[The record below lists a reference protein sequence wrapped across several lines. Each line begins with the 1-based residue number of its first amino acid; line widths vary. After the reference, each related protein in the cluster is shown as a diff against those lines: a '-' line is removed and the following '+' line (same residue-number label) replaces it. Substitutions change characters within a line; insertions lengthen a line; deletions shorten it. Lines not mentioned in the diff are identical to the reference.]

1 METHLYTI
9 AIDYCILIRK
19 LSFTLL
25 TCLRYSFI
33 LNQNCS
39 FIFDTYSINLCL
51 GSQLLI
57 ICHLIPLYFSKHLH
71 RYSDTLL
78 PNVWTLPSESCLP
91 FCLVQE
97 NSYLCGQG
105 GDVAIYNTES
115 VLDNCCT
122 GLVFYSLPCF
132 LCGFIIF

>member
-1 METHLYTI
+1 METHLLTI
-9 AIDYCILIRK
+9 AIIYCILIRK
-19 LSFTLL
+19 LSLTLL
-25 TCLRYSFI
+25 TCLGHIFI

-51 GSQLLI
+51 GSQLFI

-71 RYSDTLL
+71 RYSGTFL

-97 NSYLCGQG
+97 YSYLCGQG
-105 GDVAIYNTES
+105 GDVTITLIKPS
-115 VLDNCCT
+115 
-122 GLVFYSLPCF
+122 SM
-132 LCGFIIF
+132 IIPYIHICK